1 MPNEARL
8 LALPL
13 FPAQEV
19 SSQGSRHCPF
29 FPHRGHVPRCV
40 GGLLGGGWTP
50 YQRWTAAALR
60 WAQHWRLVGR
70 FDSQEGELYR
80 RGHSDGSSFVSRECL
95 APDPTRCDTVLG
107 ERGLCNPYLL
117 LSNRWRFSR
126 AQTCL
131 ITRPAGDRWSCSD
144 KKRRGHHK
152 CVTTNAAHS
161 ARDVVSIFVMI
172 TPPSV
177 ISTSELL
184 ALAEEDGTAGA
195 QLMFVGMSHQ
205 NDVRNAQA
213 LPAHLCA
220 R

>member
-1 MPNEARL
+1 MSARGRETRSRARVFGHPTERSIRNSVDRWGHGKRPPLHVGALSLRAAISVPNGTRL

-107 ERGLCNPYLL
+107 ERELCNPYLL

-144 KKRRGHHK
+144 KKKH
-152 CVTTNAAHS
+152 CP
-161 ARDVVSIFVMI
+161 FV
-172 TPPSV
+172 
-177 ISTSELL
+177 
-184 ALAEEDGTAGA
+184 
-195 QLMFVGMSHQ
+195 Q
-205 NDVRNAQA
+205 
-213 LPAHLCA
+213 
-220 R
+220 